1 MQGAYSRVQFT
12 GEHKVAV
19 INGRTYCIPDDV
31 KTMRYSIL
39 RHRIMLNFAAMADDI
54 KEETIIDAIIGTVKT
69 P

>member
-1 MQGAYSRVQFT
+1 
-12 GEHKVAV
+12 
-19 INGRTYCIPDDV
+19 
-31 KTMRYSIL
+31 MRYSIL